1 MYFSNGHL
9 WLQGSLDAMVH
20 LRWLKRHL
28 TSRFSSD
35 APPMTPKM
43 QGPHKSAVGWKSK
56 LLCLSPWPSRTQQAA
71 LLGSPTTAFPGPVSK
86 IPANDRLPRT
96 KHRKD
101 VPFAAGI
108 YATCV
113 CKTKRKR
120 KKNKRNRHQYLS
132 THSAPRAGAARGEGS
147 PSRIVCGHGM
157 ICAARW
163 QLAQRCCYKGRAQAR
178 RVERVGESRRFP
190 QARNSLCLVSGI
202 DWFPFGVRILE
213 SHWAGHRWKWAESP
227 QSVGSP

>member
-1 MYFSNGHL
+1 MDFTGSGTSCQRDSQAYELRCPLQVSLVRNRFVSFHSPGPCIFPNGHL

-113 CKTKRKR
+113 CKTKRK
-120 KKNKRNRHQYLS
+120 KKKNNKRNRHQYVS
-132 THSAPRAGAARGEGS
+132 THSAPRAGAAR
-147 PSRIVCGHGM
+147 
-157 ICAARW
+157 A
-163 QLAQRCCYKGRAQAR
+163 KDR
-178 RVERVGESRRFP
+178 RVESFAAMV
-190 QARNSLCLVSGI
+190 
-202 DWFPFGVRILE
+202 
-213 SHWAGHRWKWAESP
+213 
-227 QSVGSP
+227 